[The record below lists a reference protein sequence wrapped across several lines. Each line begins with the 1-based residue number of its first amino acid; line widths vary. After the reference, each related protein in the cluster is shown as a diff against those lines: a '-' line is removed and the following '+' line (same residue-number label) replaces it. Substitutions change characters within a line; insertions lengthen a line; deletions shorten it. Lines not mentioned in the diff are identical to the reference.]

1 MLLLFYVQWIY
12 GDGTRKHV
20 STSISGARPG
30 KSQQKDNSETWD
42 DALLVPGF
50 PIGYK
55 AEFTYLEYSPGSELL
70 LSVPRW

>member
-1 MLLLFYVQWIY
+1 MLLVYVQWIY

-20 STSISGARPG
+20 ATSISGARAG

-55 AEFTYLEYSPGSELL
+55 AKFTYSEYSLGSEPLPF
-70 LSVPRW
+70 VQRW